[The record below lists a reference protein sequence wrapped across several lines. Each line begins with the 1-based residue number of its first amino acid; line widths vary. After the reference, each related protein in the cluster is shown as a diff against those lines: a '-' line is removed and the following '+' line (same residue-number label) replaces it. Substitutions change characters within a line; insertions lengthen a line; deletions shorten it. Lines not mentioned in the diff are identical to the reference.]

1 MLYTVITIISYTS
14 LLLLIM
20 PATTSGIIQ
29 TGLLWLLGVA
39 FFLWKKPQLLGQTQN
54 IPLLL
59 IGTGI
64 AGYLGYCFY
73 EQWIYSSKVQMIAE
87 ILHMSS
93 QILVVVTAIVLALFA
108 NIYIYIY

>member
-1 MLYTVITIISYTS
+1 MLYTIITIISYTS

-29 TGLLWLLGVA
+29 TVLLWLLGSA
-39 FFLWKKPQLLGQTQN
+39 FFLWKKPQLLGQKQN
-54 IPLLL
+54 ISLLL
-59 IGTGI
+59 IGAGI

-73 EQWIYSSKVQMIAE
+73 EQWIFSSKVQMIAE
-87 ILHMSS
+87 ILHIPS
-93 QILVVVTAIVLALFA
+93 QVLVIVTTIVFALFA